1 MAPSTDQTL
10 SEKHDAQTM
19 ADIFRNPSLLNIPSV
34 QTRKALLLLDFLNDF
49 VRPNGRVPV
58 ENTQEFLDQIPVL
71 VQSFRRIGD
80 VIWVRTQYEGPRPLV
95 DSDTGG
101 ERVILDAGPL
111 DEKTSKK
118 NKKSRAGN
126 QSDDND
132 GQATDPE
139 AFLSGPEPACLPQST
154 GAQFP
159 APILAAIDQ
168 NRDIVLTKSDYSA
181 LQSPGLVLT
190 LRSRLVTEVYLCG
203 SLSNVSVYATAL
215 DAARQ
220 GFTITLV
227 EDCLGY
233 RSFARHEEAI
243 RRLADVIG
251 VNGISMQELLDEHEW
266 QEAPEMAD
274 RETGAIG
281 LERPSGASQR
291 SESSAG
297 LEGSMGDLAVHGSSP
312 ISRISVEPQTMPNTG
327 ETDQTIGGDREPC
340 LEAPK
345 AIEVDSEVNTEDEP
359 PRMRFR
365 SARELRR
372 MHPSKPPQAGSPPI
386 SRRPGSSAAE
396 SGTDRPSYSP
406 VQSTRGSIR
415 SSPQTTASNQRPP
428 VATKKKKKKTDADVL
443 GPDDTIGEGDSR
455 IIYDIEL
462 PTDAFHRIR
471 KEVQWQKM
479 YHMSGQVPRLVAV
492 QGEILPDGSIPI
504 YRHPADESPPLGAF
518 TPTVNCI
525 RRTVEQLLDQK
536 LNHVLIQLYRDG
548 QDRISEHSDKTLDI
562 VRGTSI
568 VNVSLGAQ
576 RTMVLRTKQAAS
588 WANTGDE
595 PPDSDAAR
603 QTQRVPMPD
612 GSMFV
617 LGPLTNMRWLH
628 GIRPDKRPD
637 SEKTPEELAYNG
649 ERISLT
655 FRSIGTF
662 INLELQSIWGQ
673 GAVSKTGPEAAR
685 KIIHGDSVEVERL
698 IQAFGRENRE
708 SEFDWDEVY
717 GSGFDVVNFVTPSV
731 GRLFLSGDAVAD
743 LRVVIALTE
752 NGLRYE
758 AIPPSRATQ
767 NAQPIRY
774 TSPDGKTTVSG
785 DIEILLYLGRLDP
798 EPTSVQA
805 GVNLLRGGAQIGAVN
820 ELLEAWR
827 QSTRSSA
834 PDLTF
839 WEQRM
844 REAEL
849 QHGHHYISGPVFDL
863 DDCAL
868 WPVLREMQCQ
878 GTPVLTPSEYPYLL
892 NYYQRIEKRGSV
904 RNVLADFGLR
914 K

>member
-1 MAPSTDQTL
+1 MR
-10 SEKHDAQTM
+10 KHDGKTM
-19 ADIFRNPSLLNIPSV
+19 TDFFLNPSLLNAPSI
-34 QTRKALLLLDFLNDF
+34 QTRKALLLLDFQNDF
-49 VRPNGRVPV
+49 VRENGRVPV
-58 ENTQEFLDQIPVL
+58 SNTHEFLDQIPTL

-80 VIWVRTQYEGPRPLV
+80 VIWVRTQYEQPRPLV
-95 DSDTGG
+95 DPDTGN

-111 DEKTSKK
+111 DKRSSNR
-118 NKKSRAGN
+118 NKKSRAGDR
-126 QSDDND
+126 SEDNNE
-132 GQATDPE
+132 QTEDPE
-139 AFLSGPEPACLPQST
+139 AFLSVPEPACQAQST

-168 NRDIVLTKSDYSA
+168 SKDIISVKSDYSA

-203 SLSNVSVYATAL
+203 ALSNVSVYATAL

-233 RSFARHEEAI
+233 RSFPRHEEAV
-243 RRLADVIG
+243 RRLADVVG
-251 VNGISMQELLDEHEW
+251 VNGISLQELLEEQEW
-266 QEAPEMAD
+266 EEARDMAD
-274 RETGAIG
+274 EETGSARS
-281 LERPSGASQR
+281 ERPSGASRR

-297 LEGSMGDLAVHGSSP
+297 LEGSMGDLAVHGSP
-312 ISRISVEPQTMPNTG
+312 PMSRASIERQPDKDDKEQKV
-327 ETDQTIGGDREPC
+327 GGDSKPLFEVPNSIEIDSEGDPDDDPLALPPARSTARMG
-340 LEAPK
+340 LEALR
-345 AIEVDSEVNTEDEP
+345 N
-359 PRMRFR
+359 
-365 SARELRR
+365 LRR
-372 MHPSKPPQAGSPPI
+372 VDTSDPRQRVPSST

-396 SGTDRPSYSP
+396 PSGDRPSSP
-406 VQSTRGSIR
+406 QVQNARGSIR
-415 SSPQTTASNQRPP
+415 PSSPAAASNPRSSAPS
-428 VATKKKKKKTDADVL
+428 KKKKKADVDVL
-443 GPDDTIGEGDSR
+443 RPGDPIGEGDSR

-462 PTDAFHRIR
+462 PTDAFSRIR
-471 KEVQWQKM
+471 KEVKWQKM

-504 YRHPADESPPLGAF
+504 YRHPADESPPLEAF
-518 TPTVNCI
+518 TPTVNRI

-562 VRGTSI
+562 VRGTSV

-576 RTMVLRTKQAAS
+576 RTMVLRTKPAAS
-588 WANTGDE
+588 GANAGGGH
-595 PPDSDAAR
+595 PDNDAVR

-637 SEKTPEELAYNG
+637 SEKAPEELAYNG

-662 INLELQSIWGQ
+662 INTQLQTIWGQ

-685 KIIHGDSVEVERL
+685 KVIHGDSAEVERL

-731 GRLFLSGDAVAD
+731 GRLFLSGNAVAD
-743 LRVVIALTE
+743 LRVGIALTE
-752 NGLRYE
+752 NSMRYE
-758 AIPPSRATQ
+758 VTPPCRAPQ
-767 NAQPIRY
+767 NSQPIRY

-785 DIEILLYLGRLDP
+785 DTEILTYLGRLDS
-798 EPTSVQA
+798 ESASVQA
-805 GVNLLRGGAQIGAVN
+805 GVNLIRGGALIDTIN
-820 ELLEAWR
+820 ELLETVR
-827 QSTRSSA
+827 KSTLSSA
-834 PDLTF
+834 PDLSF

-868 WPVLREMQCQ
+868 WPVLRELQCRS
-878 GTPVLTPSEYPYLL
+878 TPVLNQSEYPHLL

-904 RNVLADFGLR
+904 RNVLADFGFR
-914 K
+914 